1 MENRYEHLSVAELE
15 RESNLYVHRY
25 RNNGGRSEF
34 DLATNDISRALIAAF
49 RRERGWCL
57 LGRFHPPKTDEN
69 DPACGFTPY
78 VDQPI
83 RNFEYD
89 FIVAAEDEEL
99 RRMIADCNRRDGR
112 PASIRPG
119 EIVDRIETL
128 GGCLLWW
135 S

>member
-1 MENRYEHLSVAELE
+1 MPART
-15 RESNLYVHRY
+15 
-25 RNNGGRSEF
+25 F
-34 DLATNDISRALIAAF
+34 
-49 RRERGWCL
+49 
-57 LGRFHPPKTDEN
+57 PPAKTDEN

-78 VDQPI
+78 VGQPI

-112 PASIRPG
+112 PASIRPD